1 MTVAFVKRRAARTLA
16 VLCLVATIVVPAVG
30 SETTAQITPDQALSR
45 LVAGNQ
51 RFVANKSTHPHEDLA
66 RRHDLAGSQH
76 PFAVV
81 LSCSDSRL
89 PPELVFDQG
98 LGDLFV
104 IRVAGNITDAAVVGS
119 IEYAVEHLKTPLILV
134 LGHEKCGAVTAA
146 MSGGAETR
154 DHIQAL
160 VDAIAPVVAEAKKD
174 PRDPLD
180 AAVRLNVKKVVGELA
195 GSEPILGHE
204 AKEGRIRIVGAYYS
218 LDTGAV
224 TLLGSPTAVAHP
236 VAH

>member
-1 MTVAFVKRRAARTLA
+1 MARHVATTLA
-16 VLCLVATIVVPAVG
+16 ALGIVASMVVPAVG
-30 SETTAQITPDQALSR
+30 SETASSITPDQALSR

-51 RFVANKSTHPHEDLA
+51 RFVAHKATHPHEDLA

-89 PPELVFDQG
+89 PPELIFDQG

-119 IEYAVEHLKTPLILV
+119 IEYAVEHLKSPLIVV

-146 MSGGAETR
+146 MSGGAESK

-160 VDAIAPVVAEAKKD
+160 VDEISPVVAEAKKD
-174 PRDPLD
+174 PKDPLD
-180 AAVRLNVKKVVGELA
+180 AAVRLNVRKVVGELGA
-195 GSEPILGHE
+195 SEPILAHE
-204 AKEGRIRIVGAYYS
+204 AKAGHIRIVGAYYS

-224 TLLGSPTAVAHP
+224 TLVGGP
-236 VAH
+236 

>member
-1 MTVAFVKRRAARTLA
+1 MTKAHMWSRAARSLA
-16 VLCLVATIVVPAVG
+16 ALGLAASLVAPAAG
-30 SETTAQITPDQALSR
+30 SETASQVTPDQALSR
-45 LVAGNQ
+45 LVAGNR
-51 RFVANKSTHPHEDLA
+51 RFVDAKSSHPHQDLA
-66 RRHDLAGSQH
+66 RRHHLSGGQH

-119 IEYAVEHLKTPLILV
+119 IEYAVEHLKAPLVVV

-146 MSGGAETR
+146 MEAGADTH

-174 PRDPLD
+174 STDPLD

-195 GSEPILGHE
+195 RSEPILAHE
-204 AKEGRIRIVGAYYS
+204 AKAGHVRIVGAYYS

-224 TLLGSPTAVAHP
+224 TLLDAAPAPAHSRE
-236 VAH
+236 

>member
-1 MTVAFVKRRAARTLA
+1 MKRSMASVLAAVALMTSMVAP
-16 VLCLVATIVVPAVG
+16 VAG
-30 SETTAQITPDQALSR
+30 SETASAITPDQALSR
-45 LVAGNQ
+45 LVAGNE
-51 RFVANKSTHPHEDLA
+51 RFVAAKSSHPHQDAA

-104 IRVAGNITDAAVVGS
+104 IRVAGNITDAAVIGS
-119 IEYAVEHLKTPLILV
+119 IEYAVEHLKTPLIVV

-146 MSGGAETR
+146 MSGGAGSH

-160 VDAIAPVVAEAKKD
+160 VDAIAPVVTEAKKD
-174 PRDPLD
+174 PKDPLD

-195 GSEPILGHE
+195 SSEPTLAHEVKAGHL
-204 AKEGRIRIVGAYYS
+204 RIVGAYYS

-224 TLLGSPTAVAHP
+224 TVVGASPAPVHAVAH
-236 VAH
+236 

>member
-1 MTVAFVKRRAARTLA
+1 MAVTGRSAACLFAALAMMVAPAAGKEMGAPL
-16 VLCLVATIVVPAVG
+16 
-30 SETTAQITPDQALSR
+30 TPDQALSR

-51 RFVANKSTHPHEDLA
+51 RFVAHKPTHPHEDLA

-104 IRVAGNITDAAVVGS
+104 IRVAGNITDAAVIGS
-119 IEYAVEHLKTPLILV
+119 IEYAVEHLKAPLIVV

-146 MSGGAETR
+146 MSAGEESK

-160 VDAIAPVVAEAKKD
+160 VDAIAPVVPEAKKD
-174 PRDPLD
+174 PKDPLD
-180 AAVRLNVKKVVGELA
+180 AAVRLNVRKVVGELA
-195 GSEPILGHE
+195 QSEPILAHE
-204 AKEGRIRIVGAYYS
+204 AKEGHIRIVGAYYS

-224 TLLGSPTAVAHP
+224 TLLAGSPAAAHAVAH
-236 VAH
+236 